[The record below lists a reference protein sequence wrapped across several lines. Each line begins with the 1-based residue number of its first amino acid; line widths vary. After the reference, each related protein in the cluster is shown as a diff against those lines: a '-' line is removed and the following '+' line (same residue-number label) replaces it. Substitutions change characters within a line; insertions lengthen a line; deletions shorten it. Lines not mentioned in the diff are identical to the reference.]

1 MLQAEKA
8 HQNPQKLYVYMNCVL
23 DEFEKKEFFLK
34 RKWKTKKLF
43 PWSQDFT
50 EYCWAIAVLVNN
62 AS

>member
-1 MLQAEKA
+1 
-8 HQNPQKLYVYMNCVL
+8 MNCVL
-23 DEFEKKEFFLK
+23 DEFEKREFFLK